1 MNPYDNTT
9 FMFFQMYT
17 LERLAAGDLTG
28 AGPLLGALA
37 AALARLHKGAPE
49 WAPFAA
55 TLARRLA
62 VRFRT
67 YSADFGVIL
76 SG

>member
-1 MNPYDNTT
+1 MSMLNLR
-9 FMFFQMYT
+9 QVYT
-17 LERLAAGDLTG
+17 LERLAAGDLEG

-37 AALARLHKGAPE
+37 AALGRLHKGTPE

-62 VRFRT
+62 VRSLADVQLRT
-67 YSADFGVIL
+67 
-76 SG
+76 

>member
-1 MNPYDNTT
+1 MHA
-9 FMFFQMYT
+9 QVYT
-17 LERLAAGDLTG
+17 LERLAAGDLAG

-37 AALARLHKGAPE
+37 AALARLHKGTPE

-62 VRFRT
+62 VRASVAGPLPQT
-67 YSADFGVIL
+67 AAEEVKL
-76 SG
+76 LV